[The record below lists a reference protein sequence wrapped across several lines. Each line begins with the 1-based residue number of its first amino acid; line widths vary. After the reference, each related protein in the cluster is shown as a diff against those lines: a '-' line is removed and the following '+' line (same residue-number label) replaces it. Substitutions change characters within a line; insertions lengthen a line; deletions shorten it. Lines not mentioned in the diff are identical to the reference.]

1 MLKKKKKKNPC
12 RKQEVGRLEWEKVY
26 DELKMLQLQNT
37 RGQLLILW
45 TAAGIDG
52 MWCLKNVSFEDGS
65 TFVQIL
71 YNSNNFF

>member
-1 MLKKKKKKNPC
+1 VEWKYLILST
-12 RKQEVGRLEWEKVY
+12 GRLEWEKVY

-52 MWCLKNVSFEDGS
+52 MWCLKNVSFEDG
-65 TFVQIL
+65 
-71 YNSNNFF
+71 

>member
-1 MLKKKKKKNPC
+1 M
-12 RKQEVGRLEWEKVY
+12 GRLEWEKVY

-52 MWCLKNVSFEDGS
+52 LRCLKNVSFEDG
-65 TFVQIL
+65 VRGV
-71 YNSNNFF
+71 

>member
-1 MLKKKKKKNPC
+1 MLKKKKKKNH
-12 RKQEVGRLEWEKVY
+12 VILSTGRLEWEKVY

>member
-1 MLKKKKKKNPC
+1 
-12 RKQEVGRLEWEKVY
+12 VGRLEWEKVY

-52 MWCLKNVSFEDGS
+52 LRCLKNVSFEDG
-65 TFVQIL
+65 VRGIRL
-71 YNSNNFF
+71 LLPCGLICIIFFI